1 MADQDDSEKTEEP
14 TSKRIQDARRKG
26 NIAKSQEVNSWA
38 ALAGLLF
45 AIVTFVPWMMPKVAL
60 LSFQF
65 LEQPHAIPVDL
76 ESLRGV
82 FSTTVISLFFIT
94 APILFFFLVIGLIS
108 TWVQVGGNFSTEAVK
123 IQFNKMS
130 PISGIK
136 RLVSP
141 RSLVEF
147 AKGLVKLVLVAVVS
161 FFISMP
167 MLDDIELYAA
177 QDLFTSLEKI
187 QDIAVVLVFWC
198 VAIMTA
204 VAVLDFSFQKFDH
217 KKKLRMSKQEVKD
230 EHRQLEG
237 DPKVKARLAQIRQER
252 QRERMI
258 AAVTKA
264 DLVITNPTHYAVALQ
279 YDMTTMPAPILVA
292 KGVDDLAMR
301 IRETADENEVPIV
314 ENPPLAR
321 ALYAAVELDESIPE
335 HLYHAVAEVIG
346 YVFRLQGK
354 LPREGPIRP
363 PAPDWSLDPDLADE
377 DEGAPRVN

>member
-14 TSKRIQDARRKG
+14 TGKRILDARRKG

-65 LEQPHAIPVDL
+65 LEQPHAISVDF
-76 ESLRGV
+76 ESLQGV
-82 FSTTVISLFFIT
+82 FSTTTVSLFLIIGPT
-94 APILFFFLVIGLIS
+94 LIFFLTIGLLS
-108 TWVQVGGNFSTEAVK
+108 TLVQVGGNFSTEAIK
-123 IQFNKMS
+123 PKFSNIS
-130 PISGIK
+130 PVSGIK
-136 RLVSP
+136 RLISP

-147 AKGLVKLVLVAVVS
+147 AKGLVKLVLVAVMS
-161 FFISMP
+161 FFIAMP

-187 QDIAVVLVFWC
+187 EDIAIVLVFWC
-198 VAIMTA
+198 VAIMTV
-204 VAVLDFSFQKFDH
+204 VAMLDFSFQKFDH

-264 DLVITNPTHYAVALQ
+264 DLVITNPTHYAVALK

-292 KGVDDLAMR
+292 KGIDDLAVR

-321 ALYAAVELDESIPE
+321 ALYASVELDESIPE

-354 LPREGPIRP
+354 LPREGPIRAP
-363 PAPDWSLDPDLADE
+363 EPDWSLDPDLAAE
-377 DEGAPRVN
+377 DERAPRAH

>member
-1 MADQDDSEKTEEP
+1 
-14 TSKRIQDARRKG
+14 
-26 NIAKSQEVNSWA
+26 
-38 ALAGLLF
+38 
-45 AIVTFVPWMMPKVAL
+45 
-60 LSFQF
+60 
-65 LEQPHAIPVDL
+65 
-76 ESLRGV
+76 
-82 FSTTVISLFFIT
+82 
-94 APILFFFLVIGLIS
+94 
-108 TWVQVGGNFSTEAVK
+108 
-123 IQFNKMS
+123 
-130 PISGIK
+130 
-136 RLVSP
+136 
-141 RSLVEF
+141 
-147 AKGLVKLVLVAVVS
+147 
-161 FFISMP
+161 

-187 QDIAVVLVFWC
+187 EDIAIVLVFWC
-198 VAIMTA
+198 VAIMTI
-204 VAVLDFSFQKFDH
+204 VAVQIFLFQKFDH

-264 DLVITNPTHYAVALQ
+264 DLVITNPTHYAVALK

-363 PAPDWSLDPDLADE
+363 PAPDWSLDPGLTE
-377 DEGAPRVN
+377 ENEGSPGCTNRRYSGAPSS